1 MRCCAGAR
9 RGVPLDSRTPSF
21 TEVSMRVIGLV
32 VLIGAVLLI
41 GIVVVM
47 GGFSWPESYELP
59 DGLKGWVVIRYEI
72 PSCPP
77 MRNAGIFRIVVV
89 DASGRGCT
97 SESRSESY
105 ELPDGLKGWVVIR
118 YEIPSCPPMRNAG
131 IFRIVV
137 VDASGSGCTSES

>member
-1 MRCCAGAR
+1 
-9 RGVPLDSRTPSF
+9 
-21 TEVSMRVIGLV
+21 MRVIGLV

-89 DASGRGCT
+89 DASG
-97 SESRSESY
+97 
-105 ELPDGLKGWVVIR
+105 
-118 YEIPSCPPMRNAG
+118 
-131 IFRIVV
+131 
-137 VDASGSGCTSES
+137 SGCTSESAGRGGPTTATSTCDLMAVECRFAQPAGERTASTTA